1 MGIILIALF
10 IPFLGLFVS
19 ALSFSKRI
27 RREKTITKAGY
38 VVLFLQLAATIWACV
53 TALTDSD
60 SNFRY
65 INDTF
70 AFFMLTFT
78 ALCGLIL
85 FTPKLKFEKDR

>member
-1 MGIILIALF
+1 MGIILLALF
-10 IPFLGLFVS
+10 IPFLGLSVA
-19 ALSFSKRI
+19 ALAFSTRI

-65 INDTF
+65 INDSF

-85 FTPKLKFEKDR
+85 FTPKLKKL